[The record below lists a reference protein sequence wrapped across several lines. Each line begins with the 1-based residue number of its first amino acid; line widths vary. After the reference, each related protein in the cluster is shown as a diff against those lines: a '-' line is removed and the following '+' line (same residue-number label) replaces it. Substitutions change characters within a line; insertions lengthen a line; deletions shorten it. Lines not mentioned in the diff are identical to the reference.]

1 MVSQKSIPDTIR
13 GAKKI
18 RGSPLRNV
26 HYRGTHLASRPF
38 CHHNPESPSMLQS
51 MTPPELQPLVSSRI
65 LLRRLEES
73 DLDALYAFMGDIEV
87 MYAWEYTFTREDV
100 FSWIERMR
108 SFPNPE
114 LGYRALCLKGQED
127 RIIGQAGILPK
138 TIFGKE
144 CLEIGYIL
152 DRRFW
157 HRGYATEAGALL
169 FDHAFDS
176 LGAGEMYATIRP
188 MNTSSLAV
196 ARRLGMQPIGEIVIH
211 HRGQDMPH
219 TVLHTDKMSWKAWR
233 TQFLPLLEGKGTSHA
248 SSETAL

>member
-1 MVSQKSIPDTIR
+1 MT
-13 GAKKI
+13 
-18 RGSPLRNV
+18 
-26 HYRGTHLASRPF
+26 
-38 CHHNPESPSMLQS
+38 QS
-51 MTPPELQPLVSSRI
+51 MPHPELQPLVSSRL
-65 LLRRLEES
+65 LLRSLEES

-127 RIIGQAGILPK
+127 RIIGQEGILPK

-157 HRGYATEAGALL
+157 HMGYATEAGALL
-169 FDHAFDS
+169 LDHAFDS

-196 ARRLGMQPIGEIVIH
+196 AGRLGMHACGEIVIH

-219 TVLHTDKMSWKAWR
+219 TVLRTDKTSWKAWR
-233 TQFLPLLEGKGTSHA
+233 TRFLSLLEGKGTVQTPSKA
-248 SSETAL
+248 TL

>member
-1 MVSQKSIPDTIR
+1 MT
-13 GAKKI
+13 
-18 RGSPLRNV
+18 
-26 HYRGTHLASRPF
+26 
-38 CHHNPESPSMLQS
+38 QS
-51 MTPPELQPLVSSRI
+51 MPHPELQPLVSSRL

-87 MYAWEYTFTREDV
+87 MYAWEYAFTREDV

-114 LGYRALCLKGQED
+114 LGYRALCLKGQE

-157 HRGYATEAGALL
+157 HMGYATEAGALL
-169 FDHAFDS
+169 LDHAFDS
-176 LGAGEMYATIRP
+176 LGAGEVHALIRP
-188 MNTSSLAV
+188 MNTASLAV
-196 ARRLGMQPIGEIVIH
+196 ARRLGMHACGEIVIH

-219 TVLHTDKMSWKAWR
+219 TVLRTDKTSWKAWR
-233 TQFLPLLEGKGTSHA
+233 TRFLSLLEGKGTSRTFF
-248 SSETAL
+248 ETTL

>member
-1 MVSQKSIPDTIR
+1 MT
-13 GAKKI
+13 
-18 RGSPLRNV
+18 
-26 HYRGTHLASRPF
+26 
-38 CHHNPESPSMLQS
+38 QS
-51 MTPPELQPLVSSRI
+51 MPHPELQPLVSSRL

-144 CLEIGYIL
+144 SREIGYIL
-152 DRRFW
+152 DKRYW
-157 HRGYATEAGALL
+157 HRGYATEACALL
-169 FDHAFDS
+169 LDHAFDN
-176 LGAGEMYATIRP
+176 LGAGEVHALIRP
-188 MNTSSLAV
+188 MNTASLAV
-196 ARRLGMQPIGEIVIH
+196 AGRLGMHACGEIVIH
-211 HRGQDMPH
+211 HRGQDKPH
-219 TVLHTDKMSWKAWR
+219 TVLRTDKTSWKAWR
-233 TQFLPLLEGKGTSHA
+233 TRFLSLLEGKGTVQTPSKA
-248 SSETAL
+248 TL

>member
-1 MVSQKSIPDTIR
+1 MT
-13 GAKKI
+13 
-18 RGSPLRNV
+18 
-26 HYRGTHLASRPF
+26 
-38 CHHNPESPSMLQS
+38 QS
-51 MTPPELQPLVSSRI
+51 MPHPELQPLVSSRL

-157 HRGYATEAGALL
+157 HMGYATEAGALL
-169 FDHAFDS
+169 LDHAFDS

-196 ARRLGMQPIGEIVIH
+196 AGRLGMHACGEIVIH

-219 TVLHTDKMSWKAWR
+219 TVLQTDKTSWKARR
-233 TQFLPLLEGKGTSHA
+233 TCFLPLLGEEGQITRLPK
-248 SSETAL
+248 TAF